1 MLPVKKSNF
10 LAATLKREKT
20 AERRERKRTEKDGKA
35 ERSGKTSGKKKIE
48 RGMERW
54 RFKRTAM
61 KRRGVRRGGKVNSVK
76 YPQLDATHWHTVSMQ
91 ILFTLGFPPP
101 FVSLYL
107 SLSFSPSRHRDSH
120 RAPHRTLV
128 LRSLLFLSPVTSR
141 GKRSDARRTCAHP
154 VCITHTPLAPSP
166 ISHLTT
172 EPHRSALYANYV
184 CLIRA
189 FLRIIWLFLASTI
202 CSTLTRKLRRLL
214 RLAGHRSR

>member
-10 LAATLKREKT
+10 LAATLKREKA

-61 KRRGVRRGGKVNSVK
+61 KRRGVRRGGEVNSVK

-91 ILFTLGFPPP
+91 ILFTLGSPPP

-154 VCITHTPLAPSP
+154 VCITHTPLAPPLPFHTLPRNPIVPLFMP
-166 ISHLTT
+166 ISSFSFTCNKRDEVDVTDSPPIIYNRHI
-172 EPHRSALYANYV
+172 LYSYRM
-184 CLIRA
+184 IYQ
-189 FLRIIWLFLASTI
+189 
-202 CSTLTRKLRRLL
+202 
-214 RLAGHRSR
+214 